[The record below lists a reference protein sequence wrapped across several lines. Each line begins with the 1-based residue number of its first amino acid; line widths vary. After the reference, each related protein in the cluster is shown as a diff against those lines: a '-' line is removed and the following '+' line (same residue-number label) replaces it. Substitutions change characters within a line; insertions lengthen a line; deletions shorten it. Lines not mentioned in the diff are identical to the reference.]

1 MLFVYILRFI
11 TGFVKFRAGG
21 GFSERFVNLCNL
33 SGIPL
38 WDITYDGD
46 NVFAC
51 TTIDGYK
58 KIISCARKSGMTT
71 KSLKRVGL
79 PFIIFRFRSR
89 SGLAIGLALMMLTL
103 SILSGR
109 IWIIDVTGNEIV
121 PDEEIIA
128 AVNDA
133 GIRIGSKR
141 SSFNAA
147 QCAITAESEFD
158 EVSRISINIKG
169 SGAHITVN
177 ESPQKPEITDDSGY
191 YNVVSAADS
200 QLVILE
206 TYSGTAQAKLF
217 NPVLKGQTLISGINS
232 NKDESVSYVH
242 AHGYAVGRT
251 EKEIA
256 SGTDIHTKSYDI
268 KTIKKVYSLFFL
280 GKKITLGRSPESYDY
295 EFESEKYLSLKSK
308 RMPFGIFCT
317 EYSTVEESDAE
328 LSENTARLMSIESFA
343 NQGAEYTAPRQIISI
358 ETNEEKN
365 ASSLGIKGKFICFEN
380 IGKEQPF
387 EVTETE

>member
-1 MLFVYILRFI
+1 MIFVYILRFI

-79 PFIIFRFRSR
+79 PFILFRFRSR

-128 AVNDA
+128 AAKAAHAHSFKKRLPKGYDTFIGEDGGLLSA
-133 GIRIGSKR
+133 GQKQLLCITRVMLSLPPVLILDEATSSIDTRTEIRIQKAFNKMMEGRTSFIVAHRLSTIKEADLIIVMKDGKVIETGTHESLLASR
-141 SSFNAA
+141 GFYADLFNA
-147 QCAITAESEFD
+147 Q
-158 EVSRISINIKG
+158 
-169 SGAHITVN
+169 
-177 ESPQKPEITDDSGY
+177 
-191 YNVVSAADS
+191 
-200 QLVILE
+200 
-206 TYSGTAQAKLF
+206 
-217 NPVLKGQTLISGINS
+217 
-232 NKDESVSYVH
+232 
-242 AHGYAVGRT
+242 YAR
-251 EKEIA
+251 
-256 SGTDIHTKSYDI
+256 
-268 KTIKKVYSLFFL
+268 
-280 GKKITLGRSPESYDY
+280 
-295 EFESEKYLSLKSK
+295 
-308 RMPFGIFCT
+308 
-317 EYSTVEESDAE
+317 
-328 LSENTARLMSIESFA
+328 
-343 NQGAEYTAPRQIISI
+343 
-358 ETNEEKN
+358 
-365 ASSLGIKGKFICFEN
+365 
-380 IGKEQPF
+380 
-387 EVTETE
+387 